1 MAKSVELTTAELLEI
16 EHALEENESGKSQ
29 FQAAVYSAYF
39 KIGLA
44 LERPWALQKQRE
56 STSDHSPPAD

>member
-1 MAKSVELTTAELLEI
+1 MAKSIELTTTELLEI
-16 EHALEENESGKSQ
+16 EHALEENESGSSQ
-29 FQAAVYSAYF
+29 LQAALYSAYF

-56 STSDHSPPAD
+56 SASSIPLPAD

>member
-1 MAKSVELTTAELLEI
+1 MVKSIEFSTAELLEI
-16 EHALEENESGKSQ
+16 EHALEENENGNSQ
-29 FQAAVYSAYF
+29 FKAAIYSAYF

-56 STSDHSPPAD
+56 SVSDHSFPAD